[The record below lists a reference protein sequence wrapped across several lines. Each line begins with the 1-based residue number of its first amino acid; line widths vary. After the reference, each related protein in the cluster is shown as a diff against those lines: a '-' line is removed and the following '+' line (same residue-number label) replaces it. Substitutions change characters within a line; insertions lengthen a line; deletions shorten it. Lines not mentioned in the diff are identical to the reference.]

1 MGGVSKGNSTKETFE
16 AGYPGY
22 IGSGVLDENNRFR
35 YQFELQRDAALITDN
50 DLKGYTMSGQVT
62 GIVTVLVVVSDPSYS
77 HSSICP
83 DRGGAFLKM
92 LDK

>member
-1 MGGVSKGNSTKETFE
+1 MQEGDG
-16 AGYPGY
+16 
-22 IGSGVLDENNRFR
+22 RFR
-35 YQFELQRDAALITDN
+35 YQFELQRDAALITDES
-50 DLKGYTMSGQVT
+50 LKGYSYGGQVT

-92 LDK
+92 LEK